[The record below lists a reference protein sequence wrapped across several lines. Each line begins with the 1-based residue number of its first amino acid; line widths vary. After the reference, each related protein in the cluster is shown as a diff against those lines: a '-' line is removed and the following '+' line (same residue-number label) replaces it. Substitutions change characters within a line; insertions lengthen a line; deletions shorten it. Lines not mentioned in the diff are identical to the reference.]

1 MAKLLLAKE
10 VNVKLIDRLLQDKQL
25 LQQHNVVPKLA
36 TVRIGNVQSDISYEK
51 GATKKMFSLGF
62 ETQSIVLP
70 DTASEKEIISVLEKL
85 SCDNS
90 VHGILLF
97 QPLPEH
103 LDEEKIRAA
112 ICPVKDIDCANVS
125 NLGAMLGGEKDGYPY
140 CSPTAVMELID
151 HYNINLENTK
161 VAIVGSDI
169 IVGKP
174 LSMMLVDKMA
184 AVTLCGAATKNLSDI
199 TKNADIII
207 TCTGIAGFITKEHV
221 KKGQIVIDAGITYLS
236 GKIYGDVDMEQVID
250 IVDALTPTP
259 GGISGITTTILA
271 MHLVKAAKQINNI

>member
-140 CSPTAVMELID
+140 
-151 HYNINLENTK
+151 YNINLENTK